1 MNSLNFFFFLRNEN
15 IHPSLSIR
23 LFLYVYASIPHT
35 LGYYREESLKS
46 DPNMLDSSEIDIT
59 SITIEW
65 SEKISLNTQGN
76 FEDQRGGGKKWLQI
90 SRINSRVNI
99 CGGSYQ

>member
-1 MNSLNFFFFLRNEN
+1 
-15 IHPSLSIR
+15 
-23 LFLYVYASIPHT
+23 
-35 LGYYREESLKS
+35 
-46 DPNMLDSSEIDIT
+46 MLDSSEIDIT

-65 SEKISLNTQGN
+65 LEKISLNTQGN

-90 SRINSRVNI
+90 SRIDSRVNI